1 MKTRR
6 TEVKSKNMKMMQKDQ
21 MIALMKKINE
31 GKEDNVQSRKNALK
45 TLMSGIPVGDKVFV
59 LGPVEDLHVDESY
72 QRPIQDHVNIIAR
85 EWDDMKCDPL
95 KINYREDGNLYVWD
109 GMHRLT
115 ALKMRNIDF
124 VLCVITVG
132 MSQQEEAKCFGSQGN
147 GIKKPN
153 SYNIYKANICSGE
166 EIDTKIKEIC
176 DYYNIEVGR
185 NKKAGYLSCLSLV
198 RNIYRIHEEEY
209 FEWTL
214 DVLDLAYWND
224 HPQAHCHK
232 VISALYEIR
241 KLYDEEQSEYIKR
254 KLVEHLKT
262 IDPEELLVKASYSN
276 YRYKAD
282 SKRIKLYLLDVIN
295 DNSIVK

>member
-59 LGPVEDLHVDESY
+59 LVPVEDLHVDESY

-124 VLCVITVG
+124 VL
-132 MSQQEEAKCFGSQGN
+132 K
-147 GIKKPN
+147 
-153 SYNIYKANICSGE
+153 
-166 EIDTKIKEIC
+166 
-176 DYYNIEVGR
+176 
-185 NKKAGYLSCLSLV
+185 
-198 RNIYRIHEEEY
+198 
-209 FEWTL
+209 
-214 DVLDLAYWND
+214 YW
-224 HPQAHCHK
+224 
-232 VISALYEIR
+232 
-241 KLYDEEQSEYIKR
+241 
-254 KLVEHLKT
+254 
-262 IDPEELLVKASYSN
+262 
-276 YRYKAD
+276 
-282 SKRIKLYLLDVIN
+282 
-295 DNSIVK
+295 